1 MSANKVM
8 IIDLETENNPY
19 FGEVASPR
27 HPENYVVM
35 IGEAIEHQ
43 PYSGERVLRHYR
55 SKEEARGW
63 LKIPDD
69 VWLVVAHNA
78 PFELAWML
86 HQEREEVMRFL
97 KRGGRFFCTAYAHY
111 LLSNQQDTYPALD
124 QIAPLYGGTSK
135 VDGVKILWE
144 QGHLTSQIDPEL
156 LAEYL
161 IGEEGDIENTRKVFY
176 GEVAQL
182 QARGMWDMALTR
194 MEGMLYCAFAMD
206 AGLVVDRDIAWGQM
220 EEGNR
225 KIEALRSEFMK
236 HRVGL
241 PEDCEFKESSAYHMS
256 AWIYGGPLKYKCKV
270 LSIDGDGNQRYVK
283 DDFYYF
289 GDTRVPVASI
299 PGEAEIAQLEADHG
313 PLVRYKSGK
322 NKGLPKVFR
331 EDTDEKL
338 LKWGEKVHQCPGL
351 VDLSLMPQDLR
362 KEFEREFTGKRTLAD
377 DSPVY
382 STGADA
388 LETLEKRPEF
398 SEESRKVLRGL
409 LEFAKLDKD
418 LGTYYLREVLD
429 EEGNVLK
436 QSGMLQY
443 LNDNDRV
450 HHNLNMTSTV
460 TTRLSSNRPN
470 FQNLPRG
477 GTSEVKRMFT
487 SRFGR
492 DGFIVEADY
501 SALEVVT
508 LAAFSKDKAL
518 VKALMDNIDMHCLR
532 LAANINEPYEE
543 VLRKCKDESHPDH
556 SRYDQ
561 MRTDIKPRAFAY
573 QYGATAHGIAF
584 ATGCTVEEAQAFID
598 AEKALFPEVEA
609 WYEEEIFKT
618 VESNT
623 EAHREQV
630 GEFWRVYRTGTWQ
643 SQGGTTYEF
652 RQYPKTIWDG
662 GKRTE
667 IMQFKPTQMRNY
679 PIQGESGFFVQ
690 GMCGVIARWFVSQ
703 DFFGGKAVIINQV
716 HDAVYLDVHKDVLDT
731 VCAGVKAIL
740 ESLPQHFNRVHGY
753 DLQVPFPAAVEFGP
767 TMLHKNHWEPGVL
780 GNPEVQ
786 ARLEKQWADIDKY
799 KEAA

>member
-1 MSANKVM
+1 
-8 IIDLETENNPY
+8 
-19 FGEVASPR
+19 
-27 HPENYVVM
+27 
-35 IGEAIEHQ
+35 
-43 PYSGERVLRHYR
+43 
-55 SKEEARGW
+55 
-63 LKIPDD
+63 
-69 VWLVVAHNA
+69 
-78 PFELAWML
+78 
-86 HQEREEVMRFL
+86 
-97 KRGGRFFCTAYAHY
+97 
-111 LLSNQQDTYPALD
+111 
-124 QIAPLYGGTSK
+124 
-135 VDGVKILWE
+135 
-144 QGHLTSQIDPEL
+144 
-156 LAEYL
+156 
-161 IGEEGDIENTRKVFY
+161 
-176 GEVAQL
+176 
-182 QARGMWDMALTR
+182 
-194 MEGMLYCAFAMD
+194 
-206 AGLVVDRDIAWGQM
+206 
-220 EEGNR
+220 
-225 KIEALRSEFMK
+225 
-236 HRVGL
+236 
-241 PEDCEFKESSAYHMS
+241 
-256 AWIYGGPLKYKCKV
+256 
-270 LSIDGDGNQRYVK
+270 
-283 DDFYYF
+283 
-289 GDTRVPVASI
+289 
-299 PGEAEIAQLEADHG
+299 
-313 PLVRYKSGK
+313 
-322 NKGLPKVFR
+322 
-331 EDTDEKL
+331 
-338 LKWGEKVHQCPGL
+338 
-351 VDLSLMPQDLR
+351 
-362 KEFEREFTGKRTLAD
+362 
-377 DSPVY
+377 
-382 STGADA
+382 
-388 LETLEKRPEF
+388 
-398 SEESRKVLRGL
+398 
-409 LEFAKLDKD
+409 
-418 LGTYYLREVLD
+418 
-429 EEGNVLK
+429 
-436 QSGMLQY
+436 
-443 LNDNDRV
+443 
-450 HHNLNMTSTV
+450 
-460 TTRLSSNRPN
+460 
-470 FQNLPRG
+470 
-477 GTSEVKRMFT
+477 MFT
-487 SRFGR
+487 SRFGK

-508 LAAFSKDKAL
+508 LAAFSKDTAL
-518 VKALMDNIDMHCLR
+518 MKALMDNIDMHCLR

-556 SRYDQ
+556 ARYDQ

-652 RQYPKTIWDG
+652 RQYPKMIWDG

-786 ARLEKQWADIDKY
+786 ARLEKQWADIGKY